1 MQTVEDIIL
10 SSDQRGISLLR
21 KYLQKEFC
29 TKAAVTVLDNPG
41 TVIITTGFYIRS
53 AGYIET
59 DGPPGAIAIGRALN
73 KLDYRVVYVTDKYG
87 MKALESIAE
96 PSSII
101 YEFPILDSEAS
112 NILASNICNEFDPSI
127 MIAVERCGINEL
139 GKYSNMHGQDITPY
153 TAKIDCLFQNKIT
166 SIGIG
171 DGGNEIG
178 MGNLYSVI
186 PSIPNL
192 VQFPS
197 VTNTTSLIISS
208 VSDWGGYGL
217 VAAISMAKG
226 YNLLPSPA
234 DQQNLIM
241 KLVDL
246 GAVDGVSAAASYTV
260 DGFSMD
266 QYCQTLEKLHELV
279 LDEGMMIS
287 K

>member
-178 MGNLYSVI
+178 MGNLYAQVKDNSKLVRFPTTIEVDELVI
-186 PSIPNL
+186 A
-192 VQFPS
+192 
-197 VTNTTSLIISS
+197 S
-208 VSDWGGYGL
+208 VSNWGAYGL
-217 VAAISMAKG
+217 IAAISLIKNQ
-226 YNLLPSPA
+226 NLLVSVEEEIEII
-234 DQQNLIM
+234 NT
-241 KLVDL
+241 LVGL
-246 GAVDGVSAAASYTV
+246 GVVDGMSGKPESFV
-260 DGFSMD
+260 DGFDLDSNSKIL
-266 QYCQTLEKLHELV
+266 QSLHSFLN
-279 LDEGMMIS
+279 
-287 K
+287 

>member
-29 TKAAVTVLDNPG
+29 TKAAVTVVDNPG

-178 MGNLYSVI
+178 MGNLYAQVKDNSKLVRFPTTI
-186 PSIPNL
+186 EVDNL
-192 VQFPS
+192 V
-197 VTNTTSLIISS
+197 IAS
-208 VSDWGGYGL
+208 VSNWGAYGL
-217 VAAISMAKG
+217 IAAISLIKNQ
-226 YNLLPSPA
+226 NLLVSVEEEIEII
-234 DQQNLIM
+234 NT
-241 KLVDL
+241 LVGL
-246 GAVDGVSAAASYTV
+246 GVVDGMSGKPESFV
-260 DGFSMD
+260 DGFDLDSNSKIL
-266 QYCQTLEKLHELV
+266 QSLHSFLN
-279 LDEGMMIS
+279 
-287 K
+287 

>member
-178 MGNLYSVI
+178 MGNLYAQVKDNSKLVCFPTTI
-186 PSIPNL
+186 EVDNL
-192 VQFPS
+192 V
-197 VTNTTSLIISS
+197 IAS
-208 VSDWGGYGL
+208 VSNWGAYGL
-217 VAAISMAKG
+217 IAAISLIKNQ
-226 YNLLPSPA
+226 NLLVSVEEEIEII
-234 DQQNLIM
+234 NT
-241 KLVDL
+241 LVGL
-246 GAVDGVSAAASYTV
+246 GVVDGMSGKPESFV
-260 DGFSMD
+260 DGFDLDSNSKIL
-266 QYCQTLEKLHELV
+266 QNLHSFLN
-279 LDEGMMIS
+279 
-287 K
+287 

>member
-73 KLDYRVVYVTDKYG
+73 RLGYRVVYVTDKHG
-87 MKALESIAE
+87 MAALEAIAD
-96 PSSII
+96 PSSIV
-101 YEFPILDSEAS
+101 YEFPILDSQAS
-112 NILASNICNEFDPSI
+112 NILASNICNKFDPSI

-178 MGNLYSVI
+178 MGNLYAQVKDNSKLVRFPTTIEVDELVI
-186 PSIPNL
+186 A
-192 VQFPS
+192 
-197 VTNTTSLIISS
+197 S
-208 VSDWGGYGL
+208 VSNWGAYGL
-217 VAAISMAKG
+217 IAAISLIKNQ
-226 YNLLPSPA
+226 NLLVSVEEEIEII
-234 DQQNLIM
+234 NT
-241 KLVDL
+241 LVGL
-246 GAVDGVSAAASYTV
+246 GVVDGMSGKPESFV
-260 DGFSMD
+260 DGFDLDSNSKIL
-266 QYCQTLEKLHELV
+266 QNLHSFLN
-279 LDEGMMIS
+279 
-287 K
+287 

>member
-29 TKAAVTVLDNPG
+29 TKVAVTVLDNPG

-178 MGNLYSVI
+178 MGNLYAQVKDNSKLVRFPTTI
-186 PSIPNL
+186 EVDNL
-192 VQFPS
+192 V
-197 VTNTTSLIISS
+197 IAS
-208 VSDWGGYGL
+208 VSNWGAYGL
-217 VAAISMAKG
+217 IAAISLIKNQ
-226 YNLLPSPA
+226 NLLVSVEEEIEII
-234 DQQNLIM
+234 NT
-241 KLVDL
+241 LVGL
-246 GAVDGVSAAASYTV
+246 GVVDGMSGKPESFV
-260 DGFSMD
+260 DGFDLDSNSKIL
-266 QYCQTLEKLHELV
+266 QNLHSFLN
-279 LDEGMMIS
+279 
-287 K
+287 

>member
-101 YEFPILDSEAS
+101 YEFPILNSEAS

-178 MGNLYSVI
+178 MGNLYAQVKDNSKLVRFPTTIEVDELVI
-186 PSIPNL
+186 A
-192 VQFPS
+192 
-197 VTNTTSLIISS
+197 S
-208 VSDWGGYGL
+208 VSNWGAYGL
-217 VAAISMAKG
+217 IAAISLIKNQ
-226 YNLLPSPA
+226 NLLVSVE
-234 DQQNLIM
+234 DEIEIINT
-241 KLVDL
+241 LVGL
-246 GAVDGVSAAASYTV
+246 GVVDGMSGKPESFV
-260 DGFSMD
+260 DGFDLDSNSKIL
-266 QYCQTLEKLHELV
+266 QNLHSFLN
-279 LDEGMMIS
+279 
-287 K
+287 

>member
-178 MGNLYSVI
+178 MGNLYAQVKDNSKLVRFPTTIEVDELVI
-186 PSIPNL
+186 A
-192 VQFPS
+192 
-197 VTNTTSLIISS
+197 S
-208 VSDWGGYGL
+208 VSNWGAYGL
-217 VAAISMAKG
+217 IAAISLIKNQ
-226 YNLLPSPA
+226 NLLVSA
-234 DQQNLIM
+234 EEEIEIINT
-241 KLVDL
+241 LVGL
-246 GAVDGVSAAASYTV
+246 GVVDGMSGKPESFV
-260 DGFSMD
+260 DGFDLDSNSKIL
-266 QYCQTLEKLHELV
+266 QNLHSFLN
-279 LDEGMMIS
+279 
-287 K
+287 

>member
-101 YEFPILDSEAS
+101 YEFPILNSEAS

-178 MGNLYSVI
+178 MGNLYAQVKDNSKLVRFPTTIEVDELVI
-186 PSIPNL
+186 A
-192 VQFPS
+192 
-197 VTNTTSLIISS
+197 S
-208 VSDWGGYGL
+208 VSNWGAYGL
-217 VAAISMAKG
+217 IAAISLIKNQ
-226 YNLLPSPA
+226 NLLVSA
-234 DQQNLIM
+234 EEEIEIINT
-241 KLVDL
+241 LVGL
-246 GAVDGVSAAASYTV
+246 GVVDGMSGKPESFV
-260 DGFSMD
+260 DGFDLDSNSKIL
-266 QYCQTLEKLHELV
+266 QNLHSFLN
-279 LDEGMMIS
+279 
-287 K
+287 

>member
-178 MGNLYSVI
+178 MGNLYAQVKDNSKLVRFPTTI
-186 PSIPNL
+186 EVDNL
-192 VQFPS
+192 V
-197 VTNTTSLIISS
+197 IAS
-208 VSDWGGYGL
+208 VSNWGAYGL
-217 VAAISMAKG
+217 IAAISLIKNQ
-226 YNLLPSPA
+226 NLLVSVEEEIEII
-234 DQQNLIM
+234 NT
-241 KLVDL
+241 LVGL
-246 GAVDGVSAAASYTV
+246 GVVDGMSGKPESFV
-260 DGFSMD
+260 DGFDLDSNSKIL
-266 QYCQTLEKLHELV
+266 QNLHSFLN
-279 LDEGMMIS
+279 
-287 K
+287 

>member
-178 MGNLYSVI
+178 MGNLYAQVKDNSKLVRFPTTI
-186 PSIPNL
+186 EVDNL
-192 VQFPS
+192 V
-197 VTNTTSLIISS
+197 IAS
-208 VSDWGGYGL
+208 VSNWGAYGL
-217 VAAISMAKG
+217 IAAISLIKNQ
-226 YNLLPSPA
+226 NLLVSVEEEIEII
-234 DQQNLIM
+234 NT
-241 KLVDL
+241 LVGL
-246 GAVDGVSAAASYTV
+246 GVVDGMSGKPESFV
-260 DGFSMD
+260 DGFDLDSNSKIL
-266 QYCQTLEKLHELV
+266 QSLHSL
-279 LDEGMMIS
+279 LN
-287 K
+287 

>member
-178 MGNLYSVI
+178 MGNLYAQVKDNSKLVRFPTTIEVDELVIASVY
-186 PSIPNL
+186 N
-192 VQFPS
+192 
-197 VTNTTSLIISS
+197 
-208 VSDWGGYGL
+208 WGAYGL
-217 VAAISMAKG
+217 IAAISLIKNQ
-226 YNLLPSPA
+226 NLLVSVEEEIEII
-234 DQQNLIM
+234 NT
-241 KLVDL
+241 LVGL
-246 GAVDGVSAAASYTV
+246 GVVDGMSGKPESFV
-260 DGFSMD
+260 DGFDLDSNSKIL
-266 QYCQTLEKLHELV
+266 QNLHSFLN
-279 LDEGMMIS
+279 
-287 K
+287 

>member
-1 MQTVEDIIL
+1 MKTVEDIIL

-178 MGNLYSVI
+178 MGNLYAQVKDNSKLVRFPTTIEVDELVI
-186 PSIPNL
+186 A
-192 VQFPS
+192 
-197 VTNTTSLIISS
+197 S
-208 VSDWGGYGL
+208 VSNWGAYGL
-217 VAAISMAKG
+217 IAAISLIKNQ
-226 YNLLPSPA
+226 NLLVSVEEEIEII
-234 DQQNLIM
+234 NT
-241 KLVDL
+241 LVGL
-246 GAVDGVSAAASYTV
+246 GVVDGMSGKPESFV
-260 DGFSMD
+260 DGFDLDSNSKIL
-266 QYCQTLEKLHELV
+266 QNLHSFLN
-279 LDEGMMIS
+279 
-287 K
+287 

>member
-178 MGNLYSVI
+178 MGNLYAQVKDNSKLVRFPTTI
-186 PSIPNL
+186 EVDNL
-192 VQFPS
+192 V
-197 VTNTTSLIISS
+197 IAR
-208 VSDWGGYGL
+208 VSNCGAYGL
-217 VAAISMAKG
+217 IAAISLIKNQ
-226 YNLLPSPA
+226 NLLVSVEEEIEII
-234 DQQNLIM
+234 NT
-241 KLVDL
+241 LVGL
-246 GAVDGVSAAASYTV
+246 GVVDGMSGKPESFV
-260 DGFSMD
+260 DGFDLDSNSKIL
-266 QYCQTLEKLHELV
+266 QNLHSFLN
-279 LDEGMMIS
+279 
-287 K
+287 

>member
-1 MQTVEDIIL
+1 LQTVEDIIL

-101 YEFPILDSEAS
+101 YEFPILNSEAS

-178 MGNLYSVI
+178 MGNLYAQVKDNSKLVRFPTTIEVDELVI
-186 PSIPNL
+186 A
-192 VQFPS
+192 
-197 VTNTTSLIISS
+197 S
-208 VSDWGGYGL
+208 VSNWGAYGL
-217 VAAISMAKG
+217 IAAISLIKNQ
-226 YNLLPSPA
+226 NLLVSA
-234 DQQNLIM
+234 EEEIEIINT
-241 KLVDL
+241 LVGL
-246 GAVDGVSAAASYTV
+246 GVVDGMSGKPESFV
-260 DGFSMD
+260 DGFDLDSNSKIL
-266 QYCQTLEKLHELV
+266 QNLHSFLN
-279 LDEGMMIS
+279 
-287 K
+287 

>member
-112 NILASNICNEFDPSI
+112 NILASNICNEFEPSI

-178 MGNLYSVI
+178 MGNLYAQVKDNSKLVRFPTTI
-186 PSIPNL
+186 EVDNL
-192 VQFPS
+192 V
-197 VTNTTSLIISS
+197 IAS
-208 VSDWGGYGL
+208 VSNWGAYGL
-217 VAAISMAKG
+217 IAAISLIKNQ
-226 YNLLPSPA
+226 NLLVSVEEEIEII
-234 DQQNLIM
+234 NT
-241 KLVDL
+241 LVGL
-246 GAVDGVSAAASYTV
+246 GVVDGMSGKPESFV
-260 DGFSMD
+260 DGFDLDSNSKIL
-266 QYCQTLEKLHELV
+266 QNLHSFLN
-279 LDEGMMIS
+279 
-287 K
+287 

>member
-139 GKYSNMHGQDITPY
+139 VKYSNMHGQDITPY

-178 MGNLYSVI
+178 MGNLYAQVKDNSKLVRFPTTIEVDELVI
-186 PSIPNL
+186 A
-192 VQFPS
+192 
-197 VTNTTSLIISS
+197 S
-208 VSDWGGYGL
+208 VSNWGAYGL
-217 VAAISMAKG
+217 IAAISLIKNQ
-226 YNLLPSPA
+226 NLLVSVEEEIEII
-234 DQQNLIM
+234 NT
-241 KLVDL
+241 LVGL
-246 GAVDGVSAAASYTV
+246 GVVDGMSGKPESFV
-260 DGFSMD
+260 DGFDLDSNSKIL
-266 QYCQTLEKLHELV
+266 QNLHSFLN
-279 LDEGMMIS
+279 
-287 K
+287 

>member
-178 MGNLYSVI
+178 MGNLYAQVKDNSKLVRFPTTIEVDELVI
-186 PSIPNL
+186 A
-192 VQFPS
+192 
-197 VTNTTSLIISS
+197 S
-208 VSDWGGYGL
+208 VSNWGAYGL
-217 VAAISMAKG
+217 IAAISLIKNQ
-226 YNLLPSPA
+226 NLLVSVEEEIEII
-234 DQQNLIM
+234 NT
-241 KLVDL
+241 LVGL
-246 GAVDGVSAAASYTV
+246 GVVDGMSGKPESFV
-260 DGFSMD
+260 DGFDLDSNSKIL
-266 QYCQTLEKLHELV
+266 QNLHSFLN
-279 LDEGMMIS
+279 
-287 K
+287 

>member
-101 YEFPILDSEAS
+101 YEFPILDCEAS

-178 MGNLYSVI
+178 MGNLYAQVKDNSKLVRFPTTIEVDELVI
-186 PSIPNL
+186 A
-192 VQFPS
+192 
-197 VTNTTSLIISS
+197 S
-208 VSDWGGYGL
+208 VSNWGAYGL
-217 VAAISMAKG
+217 IAAISLIKNQ
-226 YNLLPSPA
+226 NLLVSVEEEIEII
-234 DQQNLIM
+234 NT
-241 KLVDL
+241 LVGL
-246 GAVDGVSAAASYTV
+246 GVVDGMSGKPESFV
-260 DGFSMD
+260 DGFDLDSNSKIL
-266 QYCQTLEKLHELV
+266 QNLHSFLN
-279 LDEGMMIS
+279 
-287 K
+287 

>member
-73 KLDYRVVYVTDKYG
+73 KLDYRVVYVTDNYG

-178 MGNLYSVI
+178 MGNLYAQVKDNSKLVRFPTTI
-186 PSIPNL
+186 EVDNL
-192 VQFPS
+192 V
-197 VTNTTSLIISS
+197 IAS
-208 VSDWGGYGL
+208 VSNWGAYGL
-217 VAAISMAKG
+217 IAAISLIKNQ
-226 YNLLPSPA
+226 NLLVSVEEEIEII
-234 DQQNLIM
+234 NT
-241 KLVDL
+241 LVGL
-246 GAVDGVSAAASYTV
+246 GVVDGMSGKPESFV
-260 DGFSMD
+260 DGFDLDSNSKIL
-266 QYCQTLEKLHELV
+266 QNLHSFLN
-279 LDEGMMIS
+279 
-287 K
+287 

>member
-29 TKAAVTVLDNPG
+29 TKVAVTVLDNPG

-178 MGNLYSVI
+178 MGNLYAQVKDNSKLVRFPTTIEVDELVI
-186 PSIPNL
+186 A
-192 VQFPS
+192 
-197 VTNTTSLIISS
+197 S
-208 VSDWGGYGL
+208 VSNWGAYGL
-217 VAAISMAKG
+217 IAAISLIKNQ
-226 YNLLPSPA
+226 NLLVSVEEEIEII
-234 DQQNLIM
+234 NT
-241 KLVDL
+241 LVGL
-246 GAVDGVSAAASYTV
+246 GVVDGMSGKPESFV
-260 DGFSMD
+260 DGFDLDSNSKIL
-266 QYCQTLEKLHELV
+266 QNLHSFLN
-279 LDEGMMIS
+279 
-287 K
+287 

>member
-1 MQTVEDIIL
+1 
-10 SSDQRGISLLR
+10 
-21 KYLQKEFC
+21 
-29 TKAAVTVLDNPG
+29 
-41 TVIITTGFYIRS
+41 
-53 AGYIET
+53 
-59 DGPPGAIAIGRALN
+59 
-73 KLDYRVVYVTDKYG
+73 
-87 MKALESIAE
+87 
-96 PSSII
+96 
-101 YEFPILDSEAS
+101 
-112 NILASNICNEFDPSI
+112 
-127 MIAVERCGINEL
+127 
-139 GKYSNMHGQDITPY
+139 
-153 TAKIDCLFQNKIT
+153 
-166 SIGIG
+166 
-171 DGGNEIG
+171 

-197 VTNTTSLIISS
+197 VTNTTSLLISS

>member
-59 DGPPGAIAIGRALN
+59 DGPPGAIAIVRALN

-178 MGNLYSVI
+178 MGNLYAQVKDNSKLVRFPTTI
-186 PSIPNL
+186 EVDNL
-192 VQFPS
+192 V
-197 VTNTTSLIISS
+197 IAS
-208 VSDWGGYGL
+208 VSNWGAYGL
-217 VAAISMAKG
+217 IAAISLIKNQ
-226 YNLLPSPA
+226 NLLVSVEEEIEII
-234 DQQNLIM
+234 NT
-241 KLVDL
+241 LVGL
-246 GAVDGVSAAASYTV
+246 GVVDGMSGKPESFV
-260 DGFSMD
+260 DGFDLDSNSKIL
-266 QYCQTLEKLHELV
+266 QSLHSFLN
-279 LDEGMMIS
+279 
-287 K
+287 

>member
-178 MGNLYSVI
+178 MGNLYAQVKDNSKLVRFPTTIEVDELVI
-186 PSIPNL
+186 A
-192 VQFPS
+192 
-197 VTNTTSLIISS
+197 S
-208 VSDWGGYGL
+208 VSNWGAYGL
-217 VAAISMAKG
+217 IAAISLIKNQ
-226 YNLLPSPA
+226 NLLVSVEEELEII
-234 DQQNLIM
+234 NT
-241 KLVDL
+241 LVGL
-246 GAVDGVSAAASYTV
+246 GVVDGMSGKPESIV
-260 DGFSMD
+260 DGFDLDSNSKIL
-266 QYCQTLEKLHELV
+266 QNLHSFLN
-279 LDEGMMIS
+279 
-287 K
+287 

>member
-178 MGNLYSVI
+178 MGNLYAQVKDNSKLVCFPTTIEVDELVI
-186 PSIPNL
+186 A
-192 VQFPS
+192 
-197 VTNTTSLIISS
+197 S
-208 VSDWGGYGL
+208 VSNWGAYGL
-217 VAAISMAKG
+217 IAAISLIKNQ
-226 YNLLPSPA
+226 NLLVSVEEEIEII
-234 DQQNLIM
+234 NT
-241 KLVDL
+241 LVGL
-246 GAVDGVSAAASYTV
+246 GVVDGMSGKPESFV
-260 DGFSMD
+260 DGFDLDSNSKIL
-266 QYCQTLEKLHELV
+266 QSLHSFLN
-279 LDEGMMIS
+279 
-287 K
+287 

>member
-178 MGNLYSVI
+178 MGNLYAQVKDNSKLVCFPTTIEVDELVI
-186 PSIPNL
+186 A
-192 VQFPS
+192 
-197 VTNTTSLIISS
+197 S
-208 VSDWGGYGL
+208 VSNWGAYGL
-217 VAAISMAKG
+217 IAAISLIKNQ
-226 YNLLPSPA
+226 NLLVSVEEEIEII
-234 DQQNLIM
+234 NT
-241 KLVDL
+241 LVGL
-246 GAVDGVSAAASYTV
+246 GVVDGMSGKPESFV
-260 DGFSMD
+260 DGFDLDSNSKIL
-266 QYCQTLEKLHELV
+266 QNLHSFLN
-279 LDEGMMIS
+279 
-287 K
+287 

>member
-178 MGNLYSVI
+178 MGNLYAQVKDNSKLVRFPTTI
-186 PSIPNL
+186 EVDNL
-192 VQFPS
+192 V
-197 VTNTTSLIISS
+197 IAS
-208 VSDWGGYGL
+208 VSNWGAYGL
-217 VAAISMAKG
+217 IAAISLIKNQ
-226 YNLLPSPA
+226 NLLVSVEEEIEII
-234 DQQNLIM
+234 NT
-241 KLVDL
+241 LVGL
-246 GAVDGVSAAASYTV
+246 GVVDGMSGKPESFV
-260 DGFSMD
+260 DGFDLDSNSKIL
-266 QYCQTLEKLHELV
+266 QSLHSFLN
-279 LDEGMMIS
+279 
-287 K
+287 